1 MLLRDLFYESRV
13 GTQTFPSEN
22 LLIHAR
28 RTAAAFISVA
38 RSDLRPHAS
47 LQSFGLSEEDFS
59 IHPFTHPS
67 IQRSYLSH
75 QGPQPPS
82 TDSPAAGGNASGS
95 SGRCVFVFRGRSP
108 GRGEALAPLRPFLQY
123 FSLRLRTVLK
133 FYLFPPRTP
142 RWVCGCAS
150 WWWSAIRQACL
161 ELIDSTLLKNL
172 IRKILPTT
180 CGLRLPTH
188 STASL
193 AGE

>member
-1 MLLRDLFYESRV
+1 MKVGWGPNRSPLKTYLFMRDAQQRLLFPSHALISARTQACRV
-13 GTQTFPSEN
+13 LAFQKKTFPSI
-22 LLIHAR
+22 L
-28 RTAAAFISVA
+28 
-38 RSDLRPHAS
+38 PP
-47 LQSFGLSEEDFS
+47 
-59 IHPFTHPS
+59 IHPSREATFLTNP
-67 IQRSYLSH
+67 
-75 QGPQPPS
+75 PPPS

-180 CGLRLPTH
+180 CGRRLPTH